1 MLRRCISNLRR
12 QDWTA
17 FVIELVV
24 VVVGVFLGVQASNWN
39 AARADAQL
47 GRQYVQ
53 HLRDDLKLD
62 QRSVGAEVSYY
73 SAVLESV
80 RKTDVLL
87 RADNPD
93 PRALVVSAYRA
104 SEIVYNAPV
113 RATWDQIVASGHLGL
128 LPPHAIEA
136 GLSQYYSFD
145 SGRDLY
151 NQGLA
156 SSYRHTVRRIIPID
170 LQVAIRKGCS
180 DVQDADGLVVG
191 FAKQC
196 KLGVEPAML
205 KATADALRADPAV
218 AADLRYQYNF
228 AVNAVTSL
236 RSQLDSLDGSLKA
249 LGPGPV
255 GNRAVPK

>member
-1 MLRRCISNLRR
+1 MLRRFATTLRH

-17 FVIELVV
+17 VVLELVV

-47 GRQYVQ
+47 GRNYVQ
-53 HLRDDLKLD
+53 HLRADLTLD
-62 QRSVGAEVSYY
+62 RRSVDAEVSYY

-80 RKTDVLL
+80 RRTDELL
-87 RADNPD
+87 RSDHPD
-93 PRALVVSAYRA
+93 PRALVVNAYRA

-128 LPPHAIEA
+128 LPARAIES

-156 SSYRHTVRRIIPID
+156 SRYRHTVRKIIPID

-180 DVQDADGLVVG
+180 DVQDASGLVIG
-191 FAKQC
+191 FAKHC
-196 KLGVEPAML
+196 KLDVDPAVL
-205 KATADALRADPAV
+205 TATADALRADPAV

-228 AVNAVTSL
+228 AVNAVNSL
-236 RSQLDSLDGSLKA
+236 RAQVVSLDDSLKA
-249 LGPGPV
+249 LGKGPA
-255 GNRAVPK
+255 GSSTRAQ